1 MYYIK
6 IHKSTHPRFLSFLQ
20 ILELQANEVLKWAM
34 DPNTGGLH
42 PDLFGPSLL
51 GICFIN
57 IVEAG
62 FVFSGN
68 VGTGIVMAR
77 DQETGEWSPP
87 SAMGL
92 AGVGWGFIMGA
103 SMKDVVYLIYDPET
117 MKAMSGD
124 MGVKLGTQVEASA
137 GTWGR
142 TAETSFNLSNKGVG
156 ANIALSYSKGLFGG
170 LSIEGALCNPRTA
183 VNEKF
188 YGKSVTPKAILFE
201 KDSVKVP
208 EDTLMPEVYDKLKRL
223 CNKEGIYEIT
233 DAEKKK
239 AEAARE
245 RAEKEGEEH
254 LKEEKVEIVDVTE
267 TTAASK

>member
-1 MYYIK
+1 MS
-6 IHKSTHPRFLSFLQ
+6 HWSFFSL
-20 ILELQANEVLKWAM
+20 LLQANEVLKWAM

-62 FVFSGN
+62 FIFSGN

-77 DQETGEWSPP
+77 DPETGAWSPP
-87 SAMGL
+87 SALGL
-92 AGVGWGFIMGA
+92 TGVGWGFIMGA
-103 SMKDVVYLIYDPET
+103 SMKDIVYLIYDPET

-137 GTWGR
+137 GSWGR

-170 LSIEGALCNPRTA
+170 LSIEGAVCNPRTA

-201 KDSVKVP
+201 KGAVSVP
-208 EDTLMPEVYDKLKRL
+208 EDGNLMPEVYDKLKRL
-223 CNKEGIYEIT
+223 CKGESIYEVT
-233 DAEKKK
+233 EAEKKK
-239 AEAARE
+239 AESVRE
-245 RAEKEGEEH
+245 IAEKEGEEH
-254 LKEEKVEIVDVTE
+254 LKEEKVETVDVTE
-267 TTAASK
+267 AAADEK

>member
-1 MYYIK
+1 MSSTDPFSSIRLFQK
-6 IHKSTHPRFLSFLQ
+6 I
-20 ILELQANEVLKWAM
+20 IMLELLQANEVLKWAM
-34 DPNTGGLH
+34 DPKTGGLH

-62 FVFSGN
+62 FIFSGN

-77 DQETGEWSPP
+77 NPKTGEWSPP
-87 SAMGL
+87 SAMGIS
-92 AGVGWGFIMGA
+92 GIGWGFIIGA

-124 MGVKLGTQVEASA
+124 MGIKLGTQVEASA
-137 GTWGR
+137 GNWGR
-142 TAETSFNLSNKGVG
+142 TAETSFIISNKGVG
-156 ANIALSYSKGLFGG
+156 ADIALSYSKGLFGG
-170 LSIEGALCNPRTA
+170 ISIEGALCNPRTA

-201 KDSVKVP
+201 KDSVKLP
-208 EDTLMPEVYDKLKRL
+208 DGTLMPEVYDKLKRL
-223 CNKEGIYEIT
+223 CSGEGIYEIT

-245 RAEKEGEEH
+245 KAEKEGEEH
-254 LKEEKVEIVDVTE
+254 LKEEKVETVDVTE
-267 TTAASK
+267 TTAAST